1 MKNYKITNYE
11 FNCVKALTNSND
23 NKRFLF
29 KLPFDE
35 MTIKDFCKKNEEI
48 IFQKLLETDVYSYN
62 QDLLNNTSITS
73 YSKLTFMPKR
83 FDIIIKNNY
92 VYFYLKEED

>member
-1 MKNYKITNYE
+1 MT
-11 FNCVKALTNSND
+11 SSD
-23 NKRFLF
+23 NNKKFLF

-35 MTIKDFCKKNEEI
+35 KTVKEFCKKNEEK

-73 YSKLTFMPKR
+73 FSKLTFMPKR
-83 FDIIIKNNY
+83 FDIIIKNNEI
-92 VYFYLKEED
+92 YFYLKEDN